1 MERREEEEE
10 EKSERTSETLAS
22 GSHSHSRQTDTGHGR
37 ASRPFLF
44 FQTKCRDNTCVQGS
58 LLTFGND
65 SPLYGRPSGGAALT
79 DMCVIH
85 TGHSHNTGLQNQG
98 KRRAGAEKACRK
110 AVCQGWKEG

>member
-1 MERREEEEE
+1 MERAKERREEEE
-10 EKSERTSETLAS
+10 KRERTSETLAMEVIPTLD
-22 GSHSHSRQTDTGHGR
+22 RQTQDTDG

-65 SPLYGRPSGGAALT
+65 SPLYGRPDGGAVLT
-79 DMCVIH
+79 DTCVIH

-98 KRRAGAEKACRK
+98 
-110 AVCQGWKEG
+110 